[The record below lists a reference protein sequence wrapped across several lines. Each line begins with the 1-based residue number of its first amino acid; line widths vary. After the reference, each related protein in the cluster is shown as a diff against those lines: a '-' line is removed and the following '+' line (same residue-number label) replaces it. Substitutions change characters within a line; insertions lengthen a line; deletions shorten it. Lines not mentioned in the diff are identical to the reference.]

1 MTAELNYVLPY
12 IEPDWDSLNREL
24 EIDLI
29 TFEIIRHK
37 MEAINEEQ
45 GMALRAVAASPI
57 VTEASDFNIGIYT
70 TNGDIVS
77 MGAEVTL
84 HAGCMS
90 LVIRNVIID
99 CSDNPGINEG
109 DVFITNDPYK
119 GAVHHPDMSV
129 VSPVFHDGEL
139 VAWSGA
145 TAHLVD
151 VGGMT
156 VGSISVKAIEKYQE
170 GLMIPPMK
178 LIDSGVMRQ
187 DLWNLIMNATRQP
200 EMVGLDM
207 KGLIAANVVARRR
220 FAELIKKYGIDT
232 VKSVMKE
239 MIRYSERL
247 MREQIRKLPDGEFET
262 QAFLDHDGH
271 ENRIYKTH
279 IKLTKKDSNLIFD
292 FSQSSLQAPGFI
304 NCPASTLMGGVFG
317 GFAPVLGF
325 GVPWNQGMLRTI
337 SIIAP
342 KGLVCNAESPAPTGS
357 ATIGEGWM
365 VCNAV
370 VNVLSKL
377 MALHPDFASRSQG
390 VTNGTFTALI
400 IGDRNQYGEPYGTQ
414 LMDAQL
420 GGGGA
425 TAIADGLDQSGGF
438 LTTNPNI
445 PNVETNELHGP
456 LLYLFR
462 GFIPD
467 TGGPGK
473 YRGGRSAG
481 LAFTP
486 YDIDRLRC
494 TFTTQGVE
502 VPISIG
508 IFGGTP
514 GQTNR
519 QAILHQSDIMEHIKA
534 GSVNI
539 NPTAT
544 DFPISTDYLSGRLE
558 TVPAKLGEFPL
569 YPGDLWQYTFQGGGG
584 YGDPLLRD
592 VKNVLTDVRIG
603 SISSQSAQ
611 SVYGVMIENDKIDF
625 NATIKQREAL
635 RQKRLARSKLP
646 SVKSQ
651 IDRLS
656 VNEGTV
662 SAIGISLRLRH
673 CDNAIIECCCGYAF
687 CHSEENWKDYA
698 ASYIYTDSDLPNGIV
713 MHHDLKLVEY
723 LCPQCGLLHTID
735 TEVRGEGPI
744 QDFRLFGNSGSILSQ
759 AKTL

>member
-1 MTAELNYVLPY
+1 MTADLNYVLPY
-12 IEPDWDSLNREL
+12 VKPDWEALNRDL

-37 MEAINEEQ
+37 LEAINEEQ

-70 TNGDIVS
+70 PEGDIVS

-90 LVIRNVIID
+90 FVIQNVNKD
-99 CSDNPGINEG
+99 CADNPGINEG
-109 DVFITNDPYK
+109 DIFITNDPYK

-129 VSPVFHDGEL
+129 VSPIFHEGEL

-156 VGSISVKAIEKYQE
+156 VGSISMKAIEKYQE
-170 GLMIPPMK
+170 GLMIPPLK
-178 LIDSGVMRQ
+178 LVDAGLMRQ
-187 DLWNLIMNATRQP
+187 DIWNLIMNATRQP

-207 KGLIAANVVARRR
+207 KGLIASNVVARRR
-220 FAELIKKYGIDT
+220 FADLIRKYGIDT

-247 MREQIRKLPDGEFET
+247 MREQIQKLPDGEFET

-271 ENRIYKTH
+271 ENRVYKTH
-279 IKLTKKDSNLIFD
+279 IRLTKQDSNLIFD
-292 FSQSSLQAPGFI
+292 FSRSSPQAPGFI

-325 GVPWNQGMLRTI
+325 GVPWNQGMLKAI

-342 KGLVCNAESPAPTGS
+342 KGLVCNAEPPAPTGS

-400 IGDRNQYGEPYGTQ
+400 IGGKNQYGEPYGTQ

-425 TAIADGLDQSGGF
+425 TAIGDGMDQAGGF

-456 LLYLFR
+456 MLYLFR
-462 GFIPD
+462 GYMPD

-473 YRGGRSAG
+473 FRGGRSAG

-494 TFTTQGVE
+494 AFTTQGVQ

-519 QAILHQSDIMEHIKA
+519 QAVMHRSDIMSHIRS
-534 GSVNI
+534 GSVNLK
-539 NPTAT
+539 PVAAGL
-544 DFPISTDYLSGRLE
+544 PIDMDDVSGQLE
-558 TVPAKLGEFPL
+558 VIPAKTDEFLL

-592 VKNVLTDVRIG
+592 PENVLTDVSTRCV
-603 SISSQSAQ
+603 SPHSAG
-611 SVYGVMIENDKIDF
+611 SVYGVVIQNGTVNSE
-625 NATIKQREAL
+625 ATAAL
-635 RQKRLARSKLP
+635 RDEMRRQRLARSRVPVANASLEP
-646 SVKSQ
+646 GA
-651 IDRLS
+651 
-656 VNEGTV
+656 GTV
-662 SAIGISLRLRH
+662 VEIGPSLRLRR
-673 CDNAIIECCCGYAF
+673 CDKLIVECCCGHAF
-687 CHSEENWKDYA
+687 CLAYENWRDYA
-698 ASYIYTDSDLPNGIV
+698 ASYVYSEQDLPNGIV
-713 MHHDLKLVEY
+713 MHRDLELVEY
-723 LCPQCGLLHTID
+723 LCPSCGVLHTID
-735 TEVRGEGPI
+735 TQVRGEGPI
-744 QDFRLFGNSGSILSQ
+744 QDFRLPENMSPVLGQ
-759 AKTL
+759 AAA

>member
-1 MTAELNYVLPY
+1 MTADLNYVLPHVK
-12 IEPDWDSLNREL
+12 PDWEALNREL

-37 MEAINEEQ
+37 LEAINEEQ

-70 TNGDIVS
+70 PEGDIVS

-90 LVIRNVIID
+90 FVIQNINKD
-99 CSDNPGINEG
+99 CADNPGINEG
-109 DVFITNDPYK
+109 DIFITNDPYK

-129 VSPVFHDGEL
+129 VSPIFHEGEL

-156 VGSISVKAIEKYQE
+156 VGSISMKAIEKYQE
-170 GLMIPPMK
+170 GLMIPPLK
-178 LIDSGVMRQ
+178 LVEAGVMRQ
-187 DLWNLIMNATRQP
+187 DIWNLIMNATRQP

-207 KGLIAANVVARRR
+207 KGLIASNVVARRR
-220 FAELIKKYGIDT
+220 FADLVNKYGIDT

-247 MREQIRKLPDGEFET
+247 MREQIQKLPDGEFET

-271 ENRIYKTH
+271 ENRVYKTH
-279 IKLTKKDSNLIFD
+279 IKLTKQDSNLIFD
-292 FSQSSLQAPGFI
+292 FSKSSPQAPGFI

-325 GVPWNQGMLRTI
+325 GVPWNQGMLKAI

-342 KGLVCNAESPAPTGS
+342 KGLVCNAEPPAPTGS

-400 IGDRNQYGEPYGTQ
+400 IGGKNQYGEPYGTQ

-425 TAIADGLDQSGGF
+425 TAIGDGMDQAGGF

-456 LLYLFR
+456 MLYLFR
-462 GFIPD
+462 GYMPD

-473 YRGGRSAG
+473 FRGGRSAG

-494 TFTTQGVE
+494 AFTTQGVQ

-519 QAILHQSDIMEHIKA
+519 QAVMHQSDIMSQIRS
-534 GSVNI
+534 GSVNLR
-539 NPTAT
+539 PVAAG
-544 DFPISTDYLSGRLE
+544 FPISMDNVAGRLE
-558 TVPAKLGEFPL
+558 AIPAKTDEFPL

-584 YGDPLLRD
+584 YGDPLLREPES
-592 VKNVLTDVRIG
+592 VLTDVRTKRV
-603 SISSQSAQ
+603 SPDSAR
-611 SVYGVMIENDKIDF
+611 SEYGVVIENDGVNSK
-625 NATIKQREAL
+625 ATGKAPAA
-635 RQKRLARSKLP
+635 KA
-646 SVKSQ
+646 SVEPGKGN
-651 IDRLS
+651 IM
-656 VNEGTV
+656 
-662 SAIGISLRLRH
+662 AIGPSLRLRQ
-673 CDNAIIECCCGYAF
+673 CDNPVIECCCGHAF
-687 CHSEENWKDYA
+687 CHAHENWRNYA
-698 ASYIYTDSDLPNGIV
+698 ASYAYTADDLPNGIV
-713 MHHDLKLVEY
+713 LHRDLELVEY
-723 LCPQCGLLHTID
+723 LCPDCGALHTID
-735 TEVRGEGPI
+735 TQVRGEGPV
-744 QDFRLFGNSGSILSQ
+744 QDFRLFDNPSLSLIQ
-759 AKTL
+759 AA

>member
-1 MTAELNYVLPY
+1 MTADLNYVLPFVK
-12 IEPDWDSLNREL
+12 PDWEALNREL

-37 MEAINEEQ
+37 LEAINEEQ

-70 TNGDIVS
+70 PGGDIVS

-90 LVIRNVIID
+90 FVIQNINKD
-99 CSDNPGINEG
+99 CADNPGINEG
-109 DVFITNDPYK
+109 DIFITNDPYK

-129 VSPVFHDGEL
+129 VSPIFHQGEL

-156 VGSISVKAIEKYQE
+156 VGSISMKAVEKYQE
-170 GLMIPPMK
+170 GLMIPPLK
-178 LIDSGVMRQ
+178 LVDAGVMRQ
-187 DLWNLIMNATRQP
+187 DIWNLIMNATRQP

-207 KGLIAANVVARRR
+207 KGLIASNVVARRR
-220 FAELIKKYGIDT
+220 FADLIKKYGIDT
-232 VKSVMKE
+232 VKSVMRE

-247 MREQIRKLPDGEFET
+247 MREQIQKLPDGEFET

-271 ENRIYKTH
+271 ENRVYKTH
-279 IKLTKKDSNLIFD
+279 IKLTKSESNLIFD
-292 FSQSSLQAPGFI
+292 FSKSSPQAPGFI

-325 GVPWNQGMLRTI
+325 GVPWNQGMLKAI

-342 KGLVCNAESPAPTGS
+342 KGLVCNAEPPAPTGS

-377 MALHPDFASRSQG
+377 MALHPEFASRSQG

-400 IGDRNQYGEPYGTQ
+400 IGGKNQYGEPYGTQ

-425 TAIADGLDQSGGF
+425 TAISDGMDQAGGF

-456 LLYLFR
+456 MLYLFR
-462 GFIPD
+462 GYIPD
-467 TGGPGK
+467 TGGAGK
-473 YRGGRSAG
+473 FRGGRSAG

-486 YDIDRLRC
+486 YDIVRLRC
-494 TFTTQGVE
+494 AFTTQGVQ

-519 QAILHQSDIMEHIKA
+519 QAVMHASDIMGQIKS
-534 GSVNI
+534 GSVNLR
-539 NPTAT
+539 PVAAG
-544 DFPISTDYLSGRLE
+544 FPINMEDVAGQLE
-558 TVPAKLGEFPL
+558 AIPAKTDEFPL

-592 VKNVLTDVRIG
+592 PENVLADVRTRRV
-603 SISSQSAQ
+603 SSHSAGP
-611 SVYGVMIENDKIDF
+611 VYGVVIENGGVNF
-625 NATIKQREAL
+625 NATATL
-635 RQKRLARSKLP
+635 RDELRRQRLARSRTP
-646 SVKSQ
+646 ATRASVKPGKGS
-651 IDRLS
+651 IVEIGPSLS
-656 VNEGTV
+656 
-662 SAIGISLRLRH
+662 LCQ
-673 CDNAIIECCCGYAF
+673 CDNPVIACCCGHAF
-687 CHSEENWKDYA
+687 CHAHENWRDYA
-698 ASYIYTDSDLPNGIV
+698 ASYVYTEQDLPNGIV
-713 MHHDLKLVEY
+713 MHRDLELVEY
-723 LCPQCGLLHTID
+723 LCPECGVLQSID
-735 TEVRGEGPI
+735 TQVRGEGPV
-744 QDFRLFGNSGSILSQ
+744 QDFRLFDNASQVLSQ
-759 AKTL
+759 AAS

>member
-1 MTAELNYVLPY
+1 MTAAPNYVLPY

-24 EIDLI
+24 EIDPV

-37 MEAINEEQ
+37 LEAINEEQ
-45 GMALRAVAASPI
+45 GIALRAIAASPI

-70 TNGDIVS
+70 PDGDIVS

-90 LVIRNVIID
+90 LVIRNVNKD
-99 CSDNPGINEG
+99 CADNPGIKEG

-129 VSPVFHDGEL
+129 VSPIFHKGKL

-170 GLMIPPMK
+170 GLMIPPLK
-178 LIDSGVMRQ
+178 LIDAGVMRQ
-187 DLWNLIMNATRQP
+187 DIWNLIMNATRQP

-220 FAELIKKYGIDT
+220 FAELIKKYRIDT
-232 VKSVMKE
+232 VKPVMKE

-262 QAFLDHDGH
+262 QVFLDHDGH
-271 ENRIYKTH
+271 KNRVYKTH
-279 IKLTKKDSNLIFD
+279 IRLTKKDSNLIFD
-292 FSQSSLQAPGFI
+292 FSQSSPQAPGFI
-304 NCPASTLMGGVFG
+304 NCTESALLGGVFG

-325 GVPWNQGMLRTI
+325 GVPWNQGMLNAI

-377 MALHPDFASRSQG
+377 MALHPEFATRSQG
-390 VTNGTFTALI
+390 VTNGTFAAFI
-400 IGDRNQYGEPYGTQ
+400 MGDRNQYGEPYGTQ

-425 TAIADGLDQSGGF
+425 TAIADGMDQAGGF

-445 PNVETNELHGP
+445 PNIETNELHGP
-456 LLYLFR
+456 MLYLFR
-462 GFIPD
+462 GFMPD
-467 TGGPGK
+467 TGGPGT

-481 LAFTP
+481 VAFTP

-494 TFTTQGVE
+494 AFTTQGVE
-502 VPISIG
+502 VPISTG

-519 QAILHQSDIMEHIKA
+519 QAVVHQSDIMAQIKA

-539 NPTAT
+539 IPAAA
-544 DFPISTDYLSGRLE
+544 DFPIRTDSVLGRLE
-558 TVPAKLGEFPL
+558 TIPAKTDEFLL
-569 YPGDLWQYTFQGGGG
+569 YTGDLWQYTFQGGGG

-592 VKNVLTDVRIG
+592 PENVLTDVRIG
-603 SISSQSAQ
+603 IISNQSAR
-611 SVYGVMIENDKIDF
+611 SVYGVVIDNDKLDSD
-625 NATIKQREAL
+625 ATVKQREAL
-635 RQKRLARSKLP
+635 RQQRLSRSELP
-646 SVKSQ
+646 SVKSN
-651 IDRLS
+651 IVPSL
-656 VNEGTV
+656 VNDGTV
-662 SAIGISLRLRH
+662 TAIGLSLRLRH
-673 CDNAIIECCCGYAF
+673 CDNATIECCCGYIF
-687 CHSEENWKDYA
+687 CHSDENWKDYA
-698 ASYIYTDSDLPNGIV
+698 ASYPYTDQDLPNGIV
-713 MHHDLKLVEY
+713 MHHDLQLVEY
-723 LCPQCGLLHTID
+723 LCPECGLLHAVD
-735 TEVRGEGPI
+735 TELRGEGPV
-744 QDFRLFGNSGSILSQ
+744 QDFRLFENSGSILNQVS
-759 AKTL
+759 T